1 MTEPR
6 HVVQELDRTLREIN
20 EPESSPLCLRPFHG
34 WVKWAVVLLL
44 IVVLPLA
51 LYAGVEIGLH
61 QVNNLFPTA
70 SVSCH

>member
-1 MTEPR
+1 MTESR
-6 HVVQELDRTLREIN
+6 HAVQLDRMRCEIN
-20 EPESSPLCLRPFHG
+20 EPESAPPYLRPFRG
-34 WVKWAVVLLL
+34 WVKWVVALML